1 MLMIKERIFKL
12 MDFSFNGEISLID
25 YDGVYVKYDGTK
37 AVIGSKDKTTLARAY
52 FLLAKE
58 IKKGNTDFE
67 ISQKPHFDV
76 CGPML
81 ALSGGCVMT
90 VDAVKNYIDNIAALG
105 LNMLMLY
112 TEMNYELKDYPLFG
126 YLRGRYTWD
135 ELKEIDSYALEMGVE
150 VIPCIQTLGHLERF
164 LKWDAT
170 SDIRDN
176 KSVLLIG
183 EEKTYKFIEAEINAM
198 RECFSSKRIH
208 IGMDEANGFGL
219 GNYFIKHGYRD
230 RFDTFNE
237 HLAKVCDIAKKYD
250 FKPMIWCDMYYSTV
264 DPADYV
270 KMDAVIPEKAF
281 STVPEDLGLVFWD
294 YYETKY
300 EYYNKKLSDL
310 VPFNREIIFGGGVWS
325 WDGFLP
331 NIRFTF
337 DTMKPALNVCLDR
350 DIKFVIAT
358 MWGASGTEANYN
370 LCIGGLALFS
380 EYCYLGKDCTDDDVF
395 DVSAALTGDTK
406 EFTDAVSDLALG
418 YDGAV
423 SAGKGAFYGDILLPT
438 VYYDFD
444 YKVMKDTYKE
454 SIDTLDKYK
463 DHKYYN
469 FYRTFFEICYEKA
482 EVFLNL
488 RDKYKSGDKE
498 YLKNIADVTIPK
510 LTKLYRKFYD
520 IFKNISFASYKKNG
534 FEIVHIRIGGILM
547 RLEYAAGVLNDYV
560 DGNTDIIE
568 ELENEIVSGINK
580 TWCSP
585 EHYLSTSFLG

>member
-1 MLMIKERIFKL
+1 MIKERIFKL
-12 MDFSFNGEISLID
+12 MDFTYDGHFELVD
-25 YDGVYVKYDGTK
+25 FDGVYVKYDGKT
-37 AVIGSKDKTTLARAY
+37 AIIGSKDKATLSRGY
-52 FLLAKE
+52 FLFAKE
-58 IKKGNTDFE
+58 LKKGNTSFE
-67 ISQKPHFDV
+67 IKQNPHFDT

-81 ALSGGCVMT
+81 CLSAGCVMT

-112 TEMNYELKDYPLFG
+112 TEMNYELKEYPLFG

-135 ELKEIDSYALEMGVE
+135 ELREIDRYALEMGVE

-164 LKWDAT
+164 LKWGAHA
-170 SDIRDN
+170 DIKDN
-176 KSVLLIG
+176 ASVLLIG
-183 EEKTYKFIEAEINAM
+183 EEKTYKFIEAEIDAM
-198 RECFSSKRIH
+198 RSCFTSKRIH
-208 IGMDEANGFGL
+208 IGMDEAFGFGF
-219 GNYFIKHGYRD
+219 GQYFIKNGYRD
-230 RFDTFNE
+230 RFDLFNE
-237 HLAKVCDIAKKYD
+237 HLARVCDIAKKYD
-250 FKPMIWCDMYYSTV
+250 FKPMIWCDMYYSTK
-264 DPADYV
+264 DPSDYV
-270 KMDAVIPEKAF
+270 RMDAVIPEKAF

-358 MWGASGTEANYN
+358 MWGASGTEANFN

-380 EYCYLGKDCTDDDVF
+380 EYSYLGRDCTDDDVF
-395 DVSAALTGDTK
+395 DVSAALTGDTR
-406 EFTDAVSDLALG
+406 EFTDAISDLALG

-444 YKVMKDTYKE
+444 YRVMKDTYKKSLE
-454 SIDTLDKYK
+454 TLSRYK
-463 DHKYYN
+463 DHKYYD
-469 FYRTFFEICYEKA
+469 FYSTFFEICHIKA
-482 EVFLNL
+482 ELFLNL
-488 RDKYKSGDKE
+488 RDKYKAGDKE
-498 YLKNIADVTIPK
+498 YIKNVTTDVIPE
-510 LTKLYRKFYD
+510 LTKLYRRFYE
-520 IFKNISFASYKKNG
+520 IFKSISFESYKKNG
-534 FEIVHIRIGGILM
+534 FEIVHIRLGGILM
-547 RLEYAAGVLNDYV
+547 RLEYAAEVLNDYAEGRV
-560 DGNTDIIE
+560 SIID
-568 ELENEIVSGINK
+568 ELENEPISGINK

-585 EHYLSTSFLG
+585 EQYLSTSF